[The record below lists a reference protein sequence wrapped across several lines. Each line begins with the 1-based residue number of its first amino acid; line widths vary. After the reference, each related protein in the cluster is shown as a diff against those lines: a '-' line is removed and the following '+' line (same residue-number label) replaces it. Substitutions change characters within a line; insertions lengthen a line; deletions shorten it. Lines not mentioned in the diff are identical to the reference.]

1 MWTEEQIKVYL
12 KKNLNESRYIH
23 VIGVVETAEKLA
35 SIYGEDKIKARYAA
49 LIHDLAKHE
58 NGNALISICENHG
71 YTLSLVERNAPHLLH
86 GLAGAIIA
94 KEKMGIEDNDI
105 LNAAIFH
112 TTGKEDMTLLEKI
125 IYIADYIEPS
135 RDFKGVE
142 ELREITF
149 KNLDEGLLKAFDN
162 TIKFIIDKGLLI
174 HQRTIEARNYL
185 VNNK

>member
-1 MWTEEQIKVYL
+1 MWTEEQIKGYL
-12 KKNLNESRYIH
+12 RENLKESRYIH
-23 VIGVVETAEKLA
+23 VIGVMETAEKLA
-35 SIYGEDKIKARYAA
+35 TIYGEDKVKSRYAA

-58 NGNALISICENHG
+58 SGETLISICKNHG
-71 YTLSLVERNAPHLLH
+71 YTLNSVEINSPHLLH
-86 GLAGAIIA
+86 GLVGAIIA
-94 KEKMGIEDNDI
+94 KEKMGIEDDDI

-112 TTGKEDMTLLEKI
+112 TTGKENMTLLEKI

-135 RDFKGVE
+135 RDFPGVE

-149 KNLDEGLLKAFDN
+149 KNLDKGLLKAFDN

-174 HQRTIEARNYL
+174 HQRTIEARNYI